1 MADALV
7 SPDIRAGRL
16 TADDYLENFDDLHP
30 PLGVHEA
37 RVEADRCYFCYD
49 APCTIACP
57 TSIDIPKFI
66 RQISTGNPLGSAK
79 TIFEQNI
86 LGGMCARVCPTETL
100 CEEACVRNLAEDK
113 PVAIGLL
120 QRHATDTYFERAEK
134 HPYERA
140 APTGKHVAVVGGGPA
155 GLSCAHALARQG
167 HDVTIFEARPKLG
180 GLSEFGIAAYK
191 TTNDFAQDEVD
202 FVLSIGGISVE
213 CNKVL
218 GRDIT
223 LEALRR
229 DHDAVFLGMGLAG
242 VNALRA
248 EGEDLAGVID
258 AVAYIAEL
266 RQAPDLATLP
276 IGRKVVVIGGGM
288 TAIDIAVQAKR
299 LGAEEVT
306 IAYRRDREAMKASAY
321 EQEVALTNGVVI
333 RECLAPKRLVGEAG
347 HVRAI
352 ELERVVADSS
362 GRLSGTGETV
372 TLEADQV
379 FKAIGQTFMPD
390 GLGGAD
396 ALALD
401 GGRIEV
407 DADRR
412 TSLPDV
418 WAGGDCIEGGE
429 DLTVAAVEDG
439 KIAAAAIHAA
449 LGA

>member
-16 TADDYLENFDDLHP
+16 TADDYLENFEDLHP
-30 PLGVHEA
+30 PLGRHEA
-37 RVEADRCYFCYD
+37 KVEADRCYFCYD

-66 RQISTGNPLGSAK
+66 RQISTGNPVGSAK

-120 QRHATDTYFERAEK
+120 QRHATDTYLGQSQK

-140 APTGKHVAVVGGGPA
+140 APTGKRVAVVGGGPA
-155 GLSCAHALARQG
+155 GLACAHALAREG

-180 GLSEFGIAAYK
+180 GLNEFGIAAYK
-191 TTNDFAQDEVD
+191 TTENFAQTEVD
-202 FVLSIGGISVE
+202 FVLSIGGIAVE
-213 CNKVL
+213 CGKAL

-223 LEALRR
+223 LEGLRR

-242 VNALRA
+242 VNALRT

-266 RQAPDLATLP
+266 RQASDLASLP
-276 IGRKVVVIGGGM
+276 VGRKVVVIGGGM
-288 TAIDIAVQAKR
+288 TAIDIAVQTKR

-333 RECLAPKRLVGEAG
+333 RECLAPRRLIGEAG

-362 GRLSGTGETV
+362 GRLAGTGETV

-379 FKAIGQTFMPD
+379 FKAIGQTFVPD
-390 GLGGAD
+390 GLGGA
-396 ALALD
+396 AVLELD
-401 GGRIEV
+401 GGRIGV

-418 WAGGDCIEGGE
+418 WAGGDCVAGGE

-449 LGA
+449 LSA